1 MKYYKVIDDA
11 SFIGVG
17 TDLDMRMYQVKHNVI
32 IACEPEQAQ
41 YIQIGE
47 VLYRDSWMAPET
59 YDNAEN
65 ITVNV
70 IEISEDEYKALYSA
84 IESGEDVPVH
94 EDPAPNEDIPDTDEN
109 TEITV
114 DFMKSRKINEMNSVC
129 SKTITDG
136 FDIVL
141 SDGTSHHFSLTTQ
154 DQLNLIT
161 LSTMVASG
169 KTEIP
174 YHADGELCKFYSLD
188 DINAILNAATTYI
201 TYHESYFNALR
212 GYIDSLDNIDE
223 ISKITYGIEIPMQ
236 YMSDVLMSLK

>member
-11 SFIGVG
+11 SFLGVG
-17 TDLDMRMYQVKHNVI
+17 TDLDMRMHQLKHNVI

-84 IESGEDVPVH
+84 IESGKDVPAH
-94 EDPAPNEDIPDTDEN
+94 EDLAPSEDIPDTDEN

-129 SKTITDG
+129 LKTITDG

-141 SDGTSHHFSLTTQ
+141 SDGEPHHFSLTTQ

-212 GYIDSLDNIDE
+212 GYIDSLDDIDE
-223 ISKITYGIEIPMQ
+223 ISKITYGIEIPTQ